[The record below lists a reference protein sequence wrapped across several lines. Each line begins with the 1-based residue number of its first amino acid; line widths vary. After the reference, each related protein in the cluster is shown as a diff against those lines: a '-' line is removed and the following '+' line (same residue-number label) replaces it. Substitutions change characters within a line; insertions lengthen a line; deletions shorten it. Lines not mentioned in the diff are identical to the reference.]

1 MLTLFW
7 LTALPVMMSFRGV
20 VAHSQSG
27 LSICMSFIDL
37 RPVELVFLKKKIII
51 KNPKKGFFMNK
62 MPFRKLG
69 NSGLSVSLFSFGSW
83 VTFGKQ
89 MDVEPVK
96 ECLKYA
102 FDQGVNFFDNAEVYA
117 LGKSEDLM
125 STAFHQLGI
134 SRNEYV
140 LSTKFFW
147 GIENRVN
154 FKNTLNRKY
163 LMQAIDHSLKRLKT
177 DFVDIVYCHRY
188 DPETPIHE
196 IVFAMD
202 QMIRDGKALY
212 WGTSEWP
219 AFAIEQAYD
228 FAVENGLHRPVVE
241 QPQYNLVHREKVEKE
256 FLPLYKKMKLGLT
269 TWSPL
274 ASGLLTGKYLKGIP
288 EDSRAN
294 MASLSYIKDEI
305 LSVSSRQKAEKL
317 QKIATKSGISMTHL
331 ALGWCALNS
340 NVSSVILGASRVEQL
355 KDNLNALN
363 VLNEITDFK
372 KELDEVE

>member
-1 MLTLFW
+1 
-7 LTALPVMMSFRGV
+7 MST
-20 VAHSQSG
+20 
-27 LSICMSFIDL
+27 
-37 RPVELVFLKKKIII
+37 
-51 KNPKKGFFMNK
+51 

-69 NSGLSVSLFSFGSW
+69 DSGLSVSLFSFGSW

-117 LGKSEDLM
+117 LGKSEELM
-125 STAFHQLGI
+125 SAAFQKLGL
-134 SRNEYV
+134 SRNEYI
-140 LSTKFFW
+140 LTTKFFW

-163 LMQAIDHSLKRLKT
+163 LMQAMDNSLKRLKT
-177 DFVDIVYCHRY
+177 DFVDVVYCHRY

-219 AFAIEQAYD
+219 ALAIEQAFD
-228 FAVENGLHRPVVE
+228 FAVENSLHRPIVE
-241 QPQYNLVHREKVEKE
+241 QPQYNLIHREKVEKE
-256 FLPLYKKMKLGLT
+256 FAPLYMKMQLGLT

-274 ASGLLTGKYLKGIP
+274 ASGLLTGKYLNGIP

-294 MASLSYIKDEI
+294 IASLGYVKDEI
-305 LSVSSRQKAEKL
+305 QNPQNRLATEKL
-317 QKIATKSGISMTHL
+317 QALSKKSGISMTHL
-331 ALGWCALNS
+331 ALGWCALNK
-340 NVSSVILGASRVEQL
+340 NVSTVILGASRLEQL
-355 KDNLNALN
+355 KDNLNVLK
-363 VLNEITDFK
+363 VLNEITDLK
-372 KELDEVE
+372 NALDQI